1 MEANK
6 KYWIIEKNQAFEA
19 DNMAH
24 MSLQDLV
31 FCVLQQTYRKNLF
44 EKNCCLHIKSIEGTL
59 KIEKKRLYKDKKLCC
74 EK

>member
-6 KYWIIEKNQAFEA
+6 KYWIIEKNQAFET
-19 DNMAH
+19 DYMAH

-44 EKNCCLHIKSIEGTL
+44 EKNCIHIKSIEGTL
-59 KIEKKRLYKDKKLCC
+59 KVEKKRLYKDKKLCC